1 MVWIVSA
8 RNASLADYM
17 TMVSFMAKD
26 FVTEAFA
33 TYCHR
38 NGGLLQ
44 LCFLLNEDVDVAKWF
59 PIYSVE
65 YCEWEGKCDQPVT
78 IDGCMLLGM
87 STCDLI
93 HTKNLKNMRSRLAVR
108 LGLVLDVTIVVDDV
122 SDIIGDEIIV
132 NENIK

>member
-1 MVWIVSA
+1 MLLRSTPPWSPFFLEIFFLRSTSCSIIMSKVETMVWIVSA

-65 YCEWEGKCDQPVT
+65 YCEWEGKCNQPVT
-78 IDGCMLLGM
+78 INGCMLLGM
-87 STCDLI
+87 HVDL
-93 HTKNLKNMRSRLAVR
+93 
-108 LGLVLDVTIVVDDV
+108 
-122 SDIIGDEIIV
+122 
-132 NENIK
+132 